1 MRITRKKT
9 KMKKT
14 YTLLLSLSTIL
25 TFAQETETEKKDF
38 GKVFGGF
45 ESNSA
50 WYLNDP
56 KFGEFGIAQPVNP
69 VRSNNYLFVNYN
81 YKNFTAGIQAEAYEQ
96 EALLNFNPKF
106 NQSNVAT
113 YFINFKNKTFD
124 ITAGY
129 FYEQFGSGLILRT
142 WEDRALGINNALR
155 GIRVIAKPTE
165 YLTLTGLYGQ
175 QRTGFE
181 ISDGKITGFNAEL
194 NLSEV
199 FKLESFDWSFGTTFV
214 GRYEKT
220 TIENPNFDPLT
231 MASSHRMNFAYQSF
245 YLNYE
250 FVTKSKDVYLTTDN
264 VLDNELVKVG
274 NAILVNMGYSKNSL
288 GVDLTLR
295 RIQNMGFYSERL
307 TDTYSEFQST
317 SINYNDKVLNFV
329 PGLTKQHHY
338 NLANIYVYQAQN
350 RLEFKTEDVMKAGE
364 IGGQIDLF
372 YNFKKGTKLGGKYG
386 TKVAVNLANWNN
398 LAGDYNFFP
407 ADYKTDLLGV
417 GQKYFSDYNFEITK
431 KVSQKLHLGFTYI
444 NQYYNR
450 QYIEDKP
457 DQIKANIVGA
467 EGTYTFGKN
476 KSIRFVAEHLWTQED
491 RKNWAGGTV
500 EFNFAN
506 KYSVYVWDIYNYGNK
521 VAGNQTNYYNVGGS
535 YRIKSTR
542 IAMNYGR
549 QRGGLVCVGGVCRF
563 VPESTGLS
571 MSLNTSF

>member
-1 MRITRKKT
+1 M
-9 KMKKT
+9 
-14 YTLLLSLSTIL
+14 
-25 TFAQETETEKKDF
+25 
-38 GKVFGGF
+38 
-45 ESNSA
+45 
-50 WYLNDP
+50 
-56 KFGEFGIAQPVNP
+56 FGIAQPENP
-69 VRSNNYLFVNYN
+69 VRSNNYFFVNYN
-81 YKNFTAGIQAEAYEQ
+81 YKNFTAGIQAEAYEN

-106 NQSNVAT
+106 NKSSVAT
-113 YFINFKNKTFD
+113 YFVNFKNKTFD

-155 GIRVIAKPTE
+155 GIRVVAKPTE
-165 YLTLTGLYGQ
+165 YITLTGLYGQ
-175 QRTGFE
+175 QRSGFE
-181 ISDGKITGFNAEL
+181 ISEGKITGFNAEVS
-194 NLSEV
+194 LSDA
-199 FKLESFDWSFGTTFV
+199 FKLKTFEWSFGASYV
-214 GRYEKT
+214 GRHEKT
-220 TIENPNFDPLT
+220 TIENPNFEPLT
-231 MASSHRMNFAYQSF
+231 IASAHRMNFAYKSF
-245 YLNYE
+245 YANYE
-250 FVTKSKDVYLTTDN
+250 FVSKSRDAFVTTDPFI
-264 VLDNELVKVG
+264 DNYFVKTG
-274 NAILVNMGYSKNSL
+274 NAVLVNLGYSKNSL
-288 GVDLTLR
+288 GIDLSLR

-307 TDTYSEFQST
+307 PNVYPNT
-317 SINYNDKVLNFV
+317 SAGPATSYNFNDKTLNFV

-350 RLEFKTEDVMKAGE
+350 RVEFKENDVMKAGE

-386 TKVAVNLANWNN
+386 TKLAVNLAHWSN
-398 LAGDYNFFP
+398 LSGNYEASPRNYE
-407 ADYKTDLLGV
+407 TDNLGF

-457 DQIKANIVGA
+457 DQIKTNIVGA

-476 KSIRFVAEHLWTQED
+476 KSIRFVVEHLWTHED
-491 RKNWAGGTV
+491 RKNWVGGTV

-506 KYSVYVWDIYNYGNK
+506 KYSLYIWDIYNYGNK

-571 MSLNTSF
+571 LSLNTSF

>member
-1 MRITRKKT
+1 
-9 KMKKT
+9 MKN
-14 YTLLLSLSTIL
+14 YYSFLLIFTQIFL
-25 TFAQETETEKKDF
+25 FAQQETTEKKDY

-56 KFGEFGIAQPVNP
+56 KFGANGIVQPENP
-69 VRSNNYLFVNYN
+69 VRSNSYLFVNYN
-81 YKNFTAGIQAEAYEQ
+81 YKNFTAGIQGEAYEK

-106 NQSNVAT
+106 NKSGLAT
-113 YFINFKNKTFD
+113 YFLNFKNKTFD

-155 GIRVIAKPTE
+155 GIRATVKPTE

-181 ISDGKITGFNAEL
+181 LAEGKILGFNTDV
-194 NLSEV
+194 NLSDA
-199 FKLESFDWSFGTTFV
+199 FKFETFDWSFGASYIS
-214 GRYEKT
+214 RNEA
-220 TIENPNFDPLT
+220 ISLENPNFDPT
-231 MASSHRMNFAYQSF
+231 THAFSHRMNFSYESF
-245 YLNYE
+245 YANYE
-250 FVTKSKDVYLTTDN
+250 FVSKSRDAFVTTDPFI
-264 VLDNELVKVG
+264 DNYFVKVG
-274 NAILVNMGYSKNSL
+274 NAVLVNMGYTKNSL
-288 GVDLTLR
+288 GIDLTMR
-295 RIQNMGFYSERL
+295 RIQNMGFFSERL
-307 TDTYSEFQST
+307 PDVYPNTPAGPAT
-317 SINYNDKVLNFV
+317 SYNFNDKTINFV

-350 RLEFKTEDVMKAGE
+350 RVEFKENDVMKAGE
-364 IGGQIDLF
+364 IGGQIDVF

-386 TKVAVNLANWNN
+386 TKLAVNLANWNN
-398 LAGDYNFFP
+398 LAGNYTSSPRN
-407 ADYKTDLLGV
+407 YETDNIEF

-431 KVSQKLHLGFTYI
+431 KVSEKLHVGFTYI

-457 DQIKANIVGA
+457 DQITANIIGA
-467 EGTYTFGKN
+467 EATYTFGKN
-476 KSIRFVAEHLWTQED
+476 KSLRFVAEHLFTQDD
-491 RKNWAGGTV
+491 RKNWAGGTI
-500 EFNFAN
+500 EYNFAN
-506 KYSVYVWDIYNYGNK
+506 KYSIYIWDIFNYGNK
-521 VAGNQTNYYNVGGS
+521 VKQAQTNYYNIGGS
-535 YRIKSTR
+535 YRINSTR

-571 MSLNTSF
+571 LSLNTSF

>member
-1 MRITRKKT
+1 
-9 KMKKT
+9 MKKN
-14 YTLLLSLSTIL
+14 YIILLFFIQIFG
-25 TFAQETETEKKDF
+25 FAQEQDTINKKDY

-56 KFGEFGIAQPVNP
+56 KFKTFDSPKGVTQPKNP
-69 VRSNNYLFVNYN
+69 LRSNSYLFVNYN
-81 YKNFTAGIQAEAYEQ
+81 YKNFTAGIQGEAYEK

-106 NQSNVAT
+106 DKSGVAT

-155 GIRVIAKPTE
+155 GIKVVAKPIE
-165 YLTLTGLYGQ
+165 SITLTGLYGQ

-181 ISDGKITGFNAEL
+181 ISEGKILGFN
-194 NLSEV
+194 SEV
-199 FKLESFDWSFGTTFV
+199 SLSDVFKFEEIDWSFGASYV
-214 GRYEKT
+214 GRNQNI
-220 TIENPNFDPLT
+220 TIDEPNFEPT
-231 MASSHRMNFAYQSF
+231 THAFAHRMNFTYDAF
-245 YLNYE
+245 YANYE
-250 FVTKSKDVYLTTDN
+250 FVSKSRDAIISADN
-264 VLDNELVKVG
+264 LIDNYFVKVG
-274 NAILVNMGYSKNSL
+274 NAVLVNMGYTKNSL

-307 TDTYSEFQST
+307 PNVYPNTPAGPAT
-317 SINYNDKVLNFV
+317 SYNFNDKTLNFV

-350 RLEFKTEDVMKAGE
+350 RVEFKSNEVMKAGE
-364 IGGQIDLF
+364 IGGQLDLF
-372 YNFKKGTKLGGKYG
+372 YNFKKGSKIGGKYG
-386 TKVAVNLANWNN
+386 TKLAVNLANWNN
-398 LAGDYNFFP
+398 LSGNYTFSP
-407 ADYKTDLLGV
+407 SDYKTDNLGV
-417 GQKYFSDYNFEITK
+417 GAKYFSDYNFEITK
-431 KVSQKLHLGFTYI
+431 KVNQKLHLGFTYI

-450 QYIEDKP
+450 KFIEDKP
-457 DQIKANIVGA
+457 DEIRANIVGGEA
-467 EGTYTFGKN
+467 TYSFGKN
-476 KSIRFVAEHLWTQED
+476 KSLRFVAEHLFSNDD
-491 RKNWAGGTV
+491 RKNWAGGTI

-506 KYSVYVWDIYNYGNK
+506 KYSIYVWDIYNYGNK
-521 VAGNQTNYYNVGGS
+521 EKAAQTNYYNIGGS
-535 YRIKSTR
+535 YRVNSTR

-571 MSLNTSF
+571 LSLNTSF